1 MDKKKLNE
9 TDIISKFIMPAVQ
22 SAQFIRSCR
31 CSRLT
36 TAWRGLSRRVNLGIV
51 KSSNGLLSMT
61 AMMAAILTG
70 NKIIAKD
77 VSQIQRRH
85 EDCLPILLRN

>member
-1 MDKKKLNE
+1 MD
-9 TDIISKFIMPAVQ
+9 
-22 SAQFIRSCR
+22 
-31 CSRLT
+31 
-36 TAWRGLSRRVNLGIV
+36 IV

-70 NKIIAKD
+70 NQVIAKD

-85 EDCLPILLRN
+85 EECLPILLT